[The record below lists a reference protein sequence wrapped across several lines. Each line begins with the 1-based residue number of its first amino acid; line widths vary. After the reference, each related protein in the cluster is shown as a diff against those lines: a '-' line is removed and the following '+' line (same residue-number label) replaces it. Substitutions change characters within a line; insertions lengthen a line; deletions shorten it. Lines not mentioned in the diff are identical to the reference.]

1 MTPEQI
7 ALVQASFASI
17 LPIRDQVASSF
28 YERLF
33 ALDPAVRALFK
44 GDMKR
49 QRGVLMVAIA
59 TVIHGLKN
67 QAAIVP
73 LLEELGRRHVGYGV
87 RPEHYPPVGE
97 ALVGALAE
105 ALGDGFTAEV
115 RRAWI
120 DAYDLI
126 ATSML
131 AGSGRAG
138 TFVRA
143 A

>member
-7 ALVQASFASI
+7 TMVQESFARV
-17 LPIRDQVASSF
+17 LPVRDLVAGSF
-28 YERLF
+28 YQRLF
-33 ALDPAVRALFK
+33 ALDPGLQALFK

-49 QRGVLMVAIA
+49 QRRVLMVAIA

-87 RPEHYPPVGE
+87 RPEHYRTVGE
-97 ALVGALAE
+97 ALLGALAE
-105 ALGDGFTAEV
+105 ALKGAFTPEV
-115 RRAWI
+115 RQAWAE
-120 DAYDLI
+120 AYDLI
-126 ATSML
+126 ASAML
-131 AGSGRAG
+131 AGAARQQGV
-138 TFVRA
+138 VRA